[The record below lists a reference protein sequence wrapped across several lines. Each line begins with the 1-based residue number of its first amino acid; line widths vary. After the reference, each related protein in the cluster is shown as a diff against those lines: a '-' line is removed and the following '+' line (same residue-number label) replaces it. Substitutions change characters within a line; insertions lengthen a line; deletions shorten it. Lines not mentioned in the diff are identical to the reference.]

1 MAKMYLLL
9 LSVATFLMVGV
20 FAEAP
25 VTVAYHGV
33 RSTYDW
39 GQHTQSPDQ
48 NGHQQGDQ
56 DQQGGLM
63 WQHRCGGGQ
72 WTCAGAAN
80 LCVDASAL
88 CDGVKNCPGGED
100 EDATLCRNSA
110 SHQKPNGKPVAPAA
124 AVRRANLNRFRG
136 QGFMFSIRNLK
147 IAQGSQAKLW
157 NQDSD
162 RHVVKSA

>member
-1 MAKMYLLL
+1 MAKMYLL

-124 AVRRANLNRFRG
+124 AARRANLNRFRG